1 MAKLAAVM
9 LVVFVVLTLFVR
21 VAIQLRRTGGTGL
34 IGLRKG
40 AGPLEWLSGLLFLGG
55 MAIAIVSL
63 QLVLNDT
70 LDPID
75 AIDVDALHVLGIV
88 LATIGG
94 LSVFGAQLGMGA
106 SWRIGVSDDQGTDLV
121 TGGWFSFCR
130 NPIYTAMIVGWT
142 GFALMVPTWPAIA
155 SVIVIAVGL
164 ELQVR
169 IVEEPY
175 LLRTHGDE
183 YGRYASAGRPL
194 RARRGPPPTGSRLV
208 TFPPP

>member
-63 QLVLNDT
+63 QLVLEDT

-183 YGRYASAGRPL
+183 YGRYASGVGRFLPGVGRL
-194 RARRGPPPTGSRLV
+194 RRGAGW
-208 TFPPP
+208 